1 MVYLETF
8 TTTINLNIYLICIIA
23 IIYIMI
29 HQNRHRQFNQYLDV
43 YLNYIL
49 YLHEFGHVLFNK
61 ISGGLGFS
69 HRHTAFGTTSND
81 ATRLCYYPIQ
91 RGSLDNFIYNS
102 RWLYYASINAFNWSK
117 CCVLWS
123 P

>member
-1 MVYLETF
+1 
-8 TTTINLNIYLICIIA
+8 
-23 IIYIMI
+23 MI

-43 YLNYIL
+43 YLNYIPVL
-49 YLHEFGHVLFNK
+49 THEFGHVLFNK
-61 ISGGLGFS
+61 ISGGRAKDLS
-69 HRHTAFGTTSND
+69 HRHTSFGTTSND

-91 RGSLDNFIYNS
+91 GAHWTIHYNS

>member
-1 MVYLETF
+1 MVYLENFF

-43 YLNYIL
+43 YLNIFL
-49 YLHEFGHVLFNK
+49 YLHMNSVMYYSIKSVVRQF
-61 ISGGLGFS
+61 
-69 HRHTAFGTTSND
+69 AFGTTSND

-91 RGSLDNFIYNS
+91 GAHWTIHYNS

-123 P
+123 H